1 MSNQNDKP
9 KKPKPKINDLG
20 TIRLTFNE
28 EKNDKQNK
36 STKKKSNN

>member
-9 KKPKPKINDLG
+9 KKPKPKIDDLG

-28 EKNDKQNK
+28 DKKEKSNK
-36 STKKKSNN
+36 DTKKKSNN